1 MAIRSRTK
9 SLAHALITAMAV
21 ATLCTVGAAP
31 AQADTC
37 SGHNTPNN
45 SGGYAEVE
53 IGAPLRVGPY
63 ASCNVSRRAGYDVSQ
78 YVALNCWKL
87 NAYGNVWWAVRTSDY
102 PNLADLWVY
111 NDNFYGTPPSRSSA
125 NHC

>member
-1 MAIRSRTK
+1 MAIRSRKK

-21 ATLCTVGAAP
+21 ATLCTVGASP

-37 SGHNTPNN
+37 SGHSSPNKTGA
-45 SGGYAEVE
+45 SAQVE
-53 IGAPLRVGPY
+53 DYAPLRVGPY
-63 ASCNVSRRAGYDVSQ
+63 ASCHSAREGGIDVSP
-78 YVALNCWKL
+78 YVALECWKL
-87 NAYGNVWWAVRTSDY
+87 NSYGNVWWAVRTSN
-102 PNLADLWVY
+102 PNLVDLWVY